1 MHHQQL
7 CIQHTS
13 SHCQSITLPQ
23 ATDSCCNA
31 AAGVKQ
37 AASHGL
43 EGQVITAR
51 RAALQVLTDTSQQH
65 AYSEQTERR
74 TVRLMHLLRPD
85 ADATT
90 QHSGCPGILL
100 SNLHP

>member
-1 MHHQQL
+1 M
-7 CIQHTS
+7 
-13 SHCQSITLPQ
+13 LPP

-51 RAALQVLTDTSQQH
+51 RAALRVLTDTSQQH
-65 AYSEQTERR
+65 ACSEQTERR
-74 TVRLMHLLRPD
+74 TVRPMHLLRPGPD
-85 ADATT
+85 GTT
-90 QHSGCPGILL
+90 QHAAL
-100 SNLHP
+100 